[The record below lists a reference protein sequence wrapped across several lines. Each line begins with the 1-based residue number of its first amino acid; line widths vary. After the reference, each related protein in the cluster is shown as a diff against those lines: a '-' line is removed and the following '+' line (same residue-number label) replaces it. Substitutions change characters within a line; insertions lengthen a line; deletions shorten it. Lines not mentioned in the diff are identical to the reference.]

1 MMKPN
6 SILGSYLIKQTILN
20 FLFVLGVICAIIMMF
35 DMIEILRRT
44 SGRHDASVGF
54 LLQYVIAKLPETV
67 DKVVPF
73 IVMVSTMIAFWRLS
87 KSNEFVIIRATGV
100 SIWGVLSPVL
110 LAVFGIGVFWVA
122 VLNPISAK
130 YWADLSS
137 NPHGGD
143 LKYFNGEKWVLVN
156 DKATTD
162 ISQLEQDVEALETA
176 LATKVDKV
184 DGKGLST
191 NDFTNEYK
199 TKVDGFSNYD
209 DTEVRSLISGLNS
222 TKADKTSVEEITP
235 IACTAVSPDSAIDL
249 SGKSSSELQANV
261 TVNANNIVSGTINY
275 VTGYT
280 GFSTETSQQSGNY
293 LALQFTAADDVE
305 LYGEVTGTGN
315 SEPSKLGEN
324 GILVVR
330 LSSNTQ
336 MIKIYAFE
344 GNKSTIIIYRLTGL
358 TLTPQS

>member
-1 MMKPN
+1 MNKLYN
-6 SILGSYLIKQTILN
+6 NKYDILASTI
-20 FLFVLGVICAIIMMF
+20 
-35 DMIEILRRT
+35 
-44 SGRHDASVGF
+44 
-54 LLQYVIAKLPETV
+54 QP
-67 DKVVPF
+67 
-73 IVMVSTMIAFWRLS
+73 
-87 KSNEFVIIRATGV
+87 
-100 SIWGVLSPVL
+100 
-110 LAVFGIGVFWVA
+110 
-122 VLNPISAK
+122 NPISAK

-222 TKADKTSVEEITP
+222 TKADKTSVEAITP
-235 IACTAVSPDSAIDL
+235 ITCTAVSPDSAIDL

-280 GFSTETSQQSGNY
+280 GFSAETSQQSGNY